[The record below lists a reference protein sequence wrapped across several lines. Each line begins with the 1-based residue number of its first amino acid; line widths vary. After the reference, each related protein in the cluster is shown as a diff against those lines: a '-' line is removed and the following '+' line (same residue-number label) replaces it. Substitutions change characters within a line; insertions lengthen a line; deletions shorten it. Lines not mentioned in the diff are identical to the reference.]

1 MWYNYYMV
9 SIVDDYIQDRASFEA
24 ASIRVPAGYSMEQVA
39 KATAQNPTW
48 AHFGGGNLFRC
59 MQAVYA
65 QTLLEKGLA
74 ETGIILAETWD
85 DGLIEGVYDKYG
97 NRTLDVILK
106 SDGTYDLELI
116 DSVPEAHYVSVI
128 DSKGVPGFERMK
140 QVFSSA
146 SLQLAT
152 FTVTEKGYNIKDLQG
167 AFFPPVAAEIESGP
181 AQPASLMG
189 IVAALMLARFKAGAL
204 PIALVSTDNFS
215 HNGDKLKASVVA
227 IASAWLE
234 KGYVSE
240 GFLAYL
246 NDADQVSFPYSMIDR
261 ITPAPSEDIAEKL
274 QAQGFSPVDI
284 LKTEKFSTS
293 AAFVNTEETNYL
305 VVEDS
310 FPAGRP
316 ALEKAGVIFT
326 TRAKVDEVERMK
338 VCTCL
343 NPLHTALAVTGCL
356 LGFTKIW
363 QEVGDDALL
372 NLIRKIGYTEGMP
385 VVTDPGII
393 SPIDFIDE
401 VIKKRLPNPYIPDT
415 PQRIAT
421 DTSQKLPI
429 RFGVTIL
436 LYKESL
442 HLDVKN
448 LQAISFTLAAWLR
461 YLLGV
466 DDEGN
471 AFERSPDPMFPE
483 LDPVFSTLR
492 LGDDALK
499 LEVVKPFLRDANIFG
514 VDLEAAGLSDKV
526 FKFFVRMVA
535 APGAVREVLEEV
547 AFC

>member
-1 MWYNYYMV
+1 MV
-9 SIVDDYIQDRASFEA
+9 NISDDYNVNRAAFEA
-24 ASIRVPAGYSMEQVA
+24 AAIKVPSGYLMPEVIENTS
-39 KATAQNPTW
+39 QNPTW
-48 AHFGGGNLFRC
+48 VHFGGGNLFRC
-59 MQAVYA
+59 MQAVHS
-65 QTLLEKGLA
+65 QTLLEKGLSN
-74 ETGIILAETWD
+74 TGIILAETWD
-85 DGLIEGVYDKYG
+85 DGLIEGIYDQYQ

-116 DSVPEAHYVSVI
+116 DSVTEAHYVNAN
-128 DSKGVPGFERMK
+128 DEKGKAGFMRMK
-140 QVFSSA
+140 EIFQNP

-167 AFFPPVAAEIESGP
+167 QFFPPVAEEIEDGP
-181 AQPASLMG
+181 ENPVSLMG
-189 IVAALMLARFKAGAL
+189 VVTALMLARFEAGAL

-215 HNGDKLKASVVA
+215 HNGDKLKASITQ
-227 IASAWLE
+227 IASAWQE
-234 KGYVSE
+234 RGYVSA
-240 GFLAYL
+240 GFIAYL
-246 NDADQVSFPYSMIDR
+246 NDAQKVGFPYSMIDR
-261 ITPAPSEDIAEKL
+261 ITPAPSEDIASKL
-274 QAQGFSPVDI
+274 SEQSISPVDI
-284 LKTEKFSTS
+284 LKTDKFSTS

-305 VVEDS
+305 VIEDN

-316 ALEKAGVIFT
+316 PLEEAGVIFT
-326 TRAKVDEVERMK
+326 SREKVDEVERMK

-363 QEVGDDALL
+363 QGVGDDALL

-429 RFGVTIL
+429 RFGVTIS
-436 LYKESL
+436 LYKDSL

-483 LDPVFSTLR
+483 LDPVFSTLK
-492 LGDDALK
+492 LGDNASK
-499 LEVVKPFLRDANIFG
+499 LEVVKPFLKDSNIFG
-514 VDLEAAGLSDKV
+514 VDLEAAGLSEKV
-526 FKFFVRMVA
+526 FKFFVRMA
-535 APGAVREVLEEV
+535 EKPGAVREVLEEV